1 MSFSKTIQLYIFDG
15 GNHARLRPLA
25 RPIKA
30 TAAHIEGHLSL
41 AQPQN
46 HFLVDFY
53 CRISGNKF

>member
-1 MSFSKTIQLYIFDG
+1 MKNRQKVWID

-53 CRISGNKF
+53 CRISGNNI